1 MRSLQSWR
9 AAGTRL
15 NGPPRMGIRQRKY
28 STARSTSN
36 ATLTRTGTYI
46 AAASVITGTGTW
58 WLTSAFKDS
67 PSPKSGKHNAT
78 KLGLSKDEVTELLS
92 QEAYIVKTSSTV
104 ERYDGARLA
113 SNSPCEDRFT
123 HGQLSVSSGEP
134 WMAWAVFDGHAG
146 SQTADLLERQ
156 LLPLMQERLSQVD
169 AQSNVSDA
177 DSVQDA
183 ITKAFMDFDDS
194 LIRTAEKTA
203 QSDMPL
209 HEKMQRLMPAFAG
222 SCALLSLYDPTS
234 KRLHVACTGDS
245 RAVLGQQKADGTWE
259 AIPLSIDQTGSNESE
274 IARLHREHPGEEEI
288 VKGGRVLGLMVSRA
302 FGDGRW
308 KWSGD
313 LQNEFVR
320 RFHAP
325 ALRAALKDNTKTPP
339 YITAEPVV
347 TTTVIDSK
355 KPSFLILETDG
366 LWDNLTNQQAVD
378 LVGRWLQQPQ
388 ANATVDGK
396 PEPARVPFD
405 FGSDVKWEFEEGRT
419 TTQDNNAAVHLM
431 RNSLGGND
439 HELIA
444 ARLATST
451 PFSREVRD
459 DITIQVAFF
468 NCTASQ

>member
-1 MRSLQSWR
+1 M
-9 AAGTRL
+9 AC
-15 NGPPRMGIRQRKY
+15 Y
-28 STARSTSN
+28 SS
-36 ATLTRTGTYI
+36 GTYI
-46 AAASVITGTGTW
+46 ATASVVAGSGIW
-58 WLTSAFKDS
+58 WLTETFNALPFSE
-67 PSPKSGKHNAT
+67 PVKHKAS
-78 KLGLSKDEVTELLS
+78 KFGLSKDEVTDMLS
-92 QEAYIVKTSSTV
+92 QEAYTVRTVSNV

-113 SNSPCEDRFT
+113 SNSPCEDRFA
-123 HGQLSVSSGEP
+123 HGQLSVSTGEP

-146 SQTADLLERQ
+146 WQTADLLERR
-156 LLPLMQERLSQVD
+156 LLPLVQECLSQAD
-169 AQSNVSDA
+169 EQSTVSGT
-177 DSVQDA
+177 DSIRDA
-183 ITKAFMDFDDS
+183 ITKAFVDFDDS
-194 LIRTAEKTA
+194 LVKTAQKTA

-222 SCALLSLYDPTS
+222 SCALLSLYDTAS

-245 RAVLGQQKADGTWE
+245 RAVLGQQKPDGTWV
-259 AIPLSIDQTGSNESE
+259 AIPLSTDQTGSNEFE
-274 IARLHREHPGEEEI
+274 IARLHQEHPGEQEI
-288 VKGGRVLGLMVSRA
+288 IKGGRVLGLMVSRA

-308 KWSGD
+308 KWPGD
-313 LQNEFVR
+313 LQDEFVQ

-339 YITAEPVV
+339 YITAEPVI
-347 TTTVIDSK
+347 TTTVVDPK
-355 KPSFLILETDG
+355 KPSFLILGTDG

-378 LVGRWLQQPQ
+378 LVGRWLEQPE

-396 PEPARVPFD
+396 AEPICVPFD

-419 TTQDNNAAVHLM
+419 TIQDDNAAVHLM

-459 DITIQVAFF
+459 DITVQVAFF
-468 NCTASQ
+468 NCAGLGQRQI